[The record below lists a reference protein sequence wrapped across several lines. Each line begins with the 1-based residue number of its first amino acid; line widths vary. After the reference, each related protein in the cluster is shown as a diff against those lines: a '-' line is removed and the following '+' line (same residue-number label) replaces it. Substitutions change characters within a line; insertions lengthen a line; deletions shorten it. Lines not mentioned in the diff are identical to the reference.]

1 MKKQVDFIFDFA
13 SPNAYFSYKVLPQ
26 IVERSG
32 ATLNISPCLLG
43 GIFKETGNQ
52 PPMVTF
58 AKVKGKMEY
67 EMLES
72 ERFVTRHGL
81 TRFKFNSSFPVNTL
95 LLMRGALVAEG
106 DGRLSE
112 YVDAGL
118 RSMWEDDKKMDDV
131 EVFVSE
137 MDASGFDGEDIV
149 KRTQDAEIK
158 SRLIANTNAAV
169 SRGVFGIPTFFVGN
183 EMFFGKDRLHQ
194 VEETLKIS

>member
-32 ATLNISPCLLG
+32 ATLNILPCLLG

-58 AKVKGKMEY
+58 ANVKGKMEY

-169 SRGVFGIPTFFVGN
+169 SRGVFGIPTYFVGN

-194 VEETLKIS
+194 VEEELKK

>member
-32 ATLNISPCLLG
+32 ATLNILPCLLG

-52 PPMVTF
+52 PPMVSF
-58 AKVKGKMEY
+58 ANVKGKMEY

-95 LLMRGALVAEG
+95 LLMRGALVAEN
-106 DGRLSE
+106 DGRLAE

-118 RSMWEDDKKMDDV
+118 RLMWEDDKKMDDV
-131 EVFVSE
+131 NVFVSG

-169 SRGVFGIPTFFVGN
+169 SRGAFGIPTFFVGN

-194 VEETLKIS
+194 VEESLKN

>member
-58 AKVKGKMEY
+58 ANVKGKMEY

-81 TRFKFNSSFPVNTL
+81 TQFKFNSSFPVNTL

-194 VEETLKIS
+194 VEEALQK

>member
-1 MKKQVDFIFDFA
+1 MTKQIDFIFDFA
-13 SPNAYFSYKVLPQ
+13 SPNAYFSYKALPQ
-26 IVERSG
+26 LLERSG
-32 ATLNISPCLLG
+32 ATLNILPCLLG

-52 PPMVTF
+52 PPMVAF
-58 AKVKGKMEY
+58 ANVKGKMEY

-72 ERFVTRHGL
+72 ERFVNRHGL
-81 TRFKFNSSFPVNTL
+81 THFKFNSSFPVNTL
-95 LLMRGALVAEG
+95 LLMRGALVAES
-106 DGRLSE
+106 DGRLPE
-112 YVDAGL
+112 YVEAGL
-118 RSMWEDDKKMDDV
+118 RLMWEDDKKMDDV
-131 EVFVSE
+131 EVFVSG

-194 VEETLKIS
+194 VEEALKK

>member
-32 ATLNISPCLLG
+32 ATLNILPCLLG

-52 PPMVTF
+52 PPMVAF
-58 AKVKGKMEY
+58 ANVKGKMEY

-72 ERFVTRHGL
+72 ERFVNRHGL
-81 TRFKFNSSFPVNTL
+81 THFKFNSSFPVNTL
-95 LLMRGALVAEG
+95 LLMRGALVAES
-106 DGRLSE
+106 DGRLPE
-112 YVDAGL
+112 YVYAGL
-118 RSMWEDDKKMDDV
+118 RSMWENDKKMDDV

-169 SRGVFGIPTFFVGN
+169 NRGAFGIPTYFVGN
-183 EMFFGKDRLHQ
+183 EMFFGKDRLQQ
-194 VEETLKIS
+194 VEEELKK

>member
-13 SPNAYFSYKVLPQ
+13 SPNAYFSYKVLPK

-58 AKVKGKMEY
+58 ANVKGKMEY

-72 ERFVTRHGL
+72 ERFMTLHGL

-95 LLMRGALVAEG
+95 LLMRGALVAEV

-137 MDASGFDGEDIV
+137 MDASGFNGEDIV

-183 EMFFGKDRLHQ
+183 DMFFGKDRLHQ
-194 VEETLKIS
+194 VEEALKK

>member
-26 IVERSG
+26 IVERSE
-32 ATLNISPCLLG
+32 AALNILPCLLG

-52 PPMVTF
+52 PPMVSF
-58 AKVKGKMEY
+58 ANVKGKMEY

-81 TRFKFNSSFPVNTL
+81 THFKFNSSFPVNTL
-95 LLMRGALVAEG
+95 LLMRGALVAES
-106 DGRLSE
+106 DGRLPE

-118 RSMWEDDKKMDDV
+118 RLMWEDDKKMDDV
-131 EVFVSE
+131 EVFVSG

-149 KRTQDAEIK
+149 KRTQDADIK

-194 VEETLKIS
+194 VEEALKNS

>member
-58 AKVKGKMEY
+58 ANVKGKMEY

-81 TRFKFNSSFPVNTL
+81 SSFKFNSSFPVNTL

-194 VEETLKIS
+194 VEEALKK

>member
-1 MKKQVDFIFDFA
+1 MKKKVDFIFDFA

-112 YVDAGL
+112 YVYAGL
-118 RSMWEDDKKMDDV
+118 RSMWENDKKMDDV
-131 EVFVSE
+131 DVFVSE

-158 SRLIANTNAAV
+158 SRLIANTKAAV

-194 VEETLKIS
+194 VEEALKK